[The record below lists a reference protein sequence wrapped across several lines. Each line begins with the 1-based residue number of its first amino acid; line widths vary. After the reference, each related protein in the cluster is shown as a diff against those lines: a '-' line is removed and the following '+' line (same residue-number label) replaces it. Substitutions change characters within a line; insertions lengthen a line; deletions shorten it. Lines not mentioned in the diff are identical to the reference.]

1 MTEIIMQAYN
11 VLEEILKDPKLKEIK
26 KLNQKLD
33 QAYPNEIKAFEEA
46 KINYQKVMDE
56 GGKYHPD
63 YKDAIKKLSES
74 KKNLYEQPDVKRYLS
89 LELEFE
95 TELNE
100 FLNELSKAVSDHVP
114 APNKFGMIKKGGSC
128 HVHE

>member
-1 MTEIIMQAYN
+1 MQAYN

-26 KLNQKLD
+26 ILNQKID
-33 QAYPNEIKAFEEA
+33 KAYPNEIKAFEEA
-46 KINYQKVMDE
+46 KIYYQKIMDE
-56 GGKYHPD
+56 GGKFHPD

-89 LELEFE
+89 LELAFE
-95 TELNE
+95 SELNE
-100 FLNELSKAVSDHVP
+100 FLNELTKIVSDHVP

-128 HVHE
+128 HVH